1 MIDINSWIAA
11 LDAGTE
17 ADTSEQKRL
26 LTAEELF
33 LEYVLREDTPFRREL
48 KEQYHRGEP
57 LTGPQGLRRKLA
69 AIDLAYFG
77 RAYLPHYF
85 VRKSPKFHQ
94 ELDDIWVHGVM
105 KDGNPLTDA
114 ERISREDG
122 NNRAIAAPRGHAKS
136 TTFTFKNTLHAA
148 LYQYKHYVIILSD
161 STDQAEAFLEDIKDE
176 LELNADIIEDFGVQK
191 GSDVWRSGTI
201 RTASGVKIDA
211 IGSGKKIRGRK
222 NKNWRPD
229 LIVLDD
235 IENDENVNTPEQR
248 KKLKGWF
255 DKAVMKAGDT
265 YTDVMYVGTI
275 LHYDSLLSNV
285 LKNTGFRSR
294 VYQAIIH
301 EAMNTKLWDEWEKI
315 YTNLFN
321 ERHGEDAD
329 LFFEANKEEMLEGT
343 RVLWE
348 EKLPYY
354 KLAKMRVDFGEAS
367 FNSEL
372 QNDPIDPENADFNEE
387 WFSYYEDGEVDFS
400 KPNFLFIGGNDPSLG
415 KNKKSDTSSIITL
428 ALDIQSGYKYVVIA
442 DIEKRSPDKIIRDIF
457 DTEIR
462 LRTEFSK
469 GYYRFGVETVQF
481 QYFFK
486 TVMDQRSAEAGIYLP
501 TEEINSNSNKELRIR
516 SLQPEVK
523 NGYIR
528 FNRKHKALLKQLTEF
543 PMGKNDD
550 GPDGLHMAV
559 LTANAVKAAGCGIE
573 YTSIQKREFRMKK
586 GAY

>member
-1 MIDINSWIAA
+1 MIDVNSWLSAM
-11 LDAGTE
+11 DAKE
-17 ADTSEQKRL
+17 EEDNSEQDRL
-26 LTAEELF
+26 VREEDLF
-33 LEYVLREDTPFRREL
+33 LEYVLREDTPYRRNL
-48 KEQYHRGEP
+48 KTLYEQGCQ
-57 LTGPQGLRRKLA
+57 LTGPEGLRKQLA
-69 AIDLAYFG
+69 AVDLAYFG
-77 RAYLPHYF
+77 RAYLSHYF
-85 VRKSPKFHQ
+85 VRKSPAFHE
-94 ELDDIWVHGVM
+94 ELDAIWVHGVL
-105 KDGNPLTDA
+105 KDMNPLEDA
-114 ERISREDG
+114 EKISRADG
-122 NNRAIAAPRGHAKS
+122 NNRATAAPRGHAKS
-136 TTFTFKNTLHAA
+136 TTFTFKNTLHAV
-148 LYQYKHYVIILSD
+148 LYAYKHYVIILSD
-161 STDQAEAFLEDIKDE
+161 SSDQSEAFLEDIKDE
-176 LELNADIIEDFGVQK
+176 LELNTDIIEDFGVQK
-191 GSDVWRSGTI
+191 GYDIWRSGSIKT
-201 RTASGVKIDA
+201 TAGIKVDA

-248 KKLKGWF
+248 RKLKSWF

-285 LKNTGFRSR
+285 LKNTGFKSK
-294 VYQAIIH
+294 VYRAIIQ
-301 EAMNTKLWDEWEKI
+301 EATNVKLWEEWERI

-321 ERHGEDAD
+321 ENHTQDAD
-329 LFFEANKEEMLEGT
+329 LFFEVNKEEMLKGAE
-343 RVLWE
+343 VLWK

-354 KLAKMRVDFGEAS
+354 KLMKMRVDFGEAS

-387 WFSYYEDGEVDFS
+387 WFTFYEDGEVDFS
-400 KPNFLFIGGNDPSLG
+400 KPNFLFIGSNDPSLG
-415 KNKKSDTSSIITL
+415 KNKKADTSSIITL
-428 ALDIQSGYKYVVIA
+428 ALDITTGYKYVLFA
-442 DIEKRSPDKIIRDIF
+442 DVEKRSPDKIIRDVF
-457 DTEIR
+457 DTELR
-462 LRTEFSK
+462 LRSEYNR

-486 TVMDQRSAEAGIYLP
+486 TVMDQRSVEAGIYLP

-528 FNRKHKALLKQLTEF
+528 FNRRHKTLLKQMTEF

-550 GPDGLHMAV
+550 APDGLHMAV
-559 LTANAVKAAGCGIE
+559 VTANAVKAAGMGVS
-573 YTSIQKREFRMKK
+573 YTSVQRREFRMKK

>member
-1 MIDINSWIAA
+1 MIDLNSWLLAMEE
-11 LDAGTE
+11 DS
-17 ADTSEQKRL
+17 DTSEQERL
-26 LTAEELF
+26 MGAEELF
-33 LEYVLREDTPFRREL
+33 EEYVLREDTPFRREL
-48 KEQYHRGEP
+48 KKQYDARAA

-69 AIDLAYFG
+69 AVDLAYFG

-85 VRKSPKFHQ
+85 ERKSPAFHQ
-94 ELDDIWVHGVM
+94 ELDAIWIHGVM
-105 KDGNPLTDA
+105 KDMNPLTDA
-114 ERISREDG
+114 GKISREDG
-122 NNRAIAAPRGHAKS
+122 NNRAAAAPRGHAKS
-136 TTFTFKNTLHAA
+136 TTFTFKNTLHAV

-176 LELNADIIEDFGVQK
+176 LELNEDILEDFGSQK
-191 GSDVWRSGTI
+191 GDDTWRSGTI
-201 RTASGVKIDA
+201 KTATGVKVDA

-248 KKLKGWF
+248 RKLKNWF

-285 LKNTGFRSR
+285 LKTPGFKSK
-294 VYQAIIH
+294 VYRAVIH
-301 EAMNTKLWDEWEKI
+301 EAVNTKLWEEWEKI

-321 ERHGEDAD
+321 ERHVQDAD
-329 LFFEANKEEMLEGT
+329 LFFEANKDEMLEGT
-343 RVLWE
+343 EVLWE
-348 EKLPYY
+348 EKVSYY
-354 KLAKMRVDFGEAS
+354 KLMKTRVDFGEAS

-387 WFSYYEDGEVDFS
+387 WFTFYEDGEVDFS
-400 KPNFLFIGGNDPSLG
+400 KPNFLFIGSNDPSLG
-415 KNKKSDTSSIITL
+415 KNRKSDTSSIITL
-428 ALDIQSGYKYVVIA
+428 ALDMVTGIKYVLIA
-442 DIEKRSPDKIIRDIF
+442 DIEKRPPDQIIRDVF
-457 DTEIR
+457 DTELR
-462 LRTEFSK
+462 LRAEYKK

-528 FNRKHKALLKQLTEF
+528 FSRKHKALLKQMTEF

-559 LTANAVKAAGCGIE
+559 LTANAVKAAGAGVE
-573 YTSIQKREFRMKK
+573 YTSVQKRRFRMRK

>member
-1 MIDINSWIAA
+1 MIDVNSWLQA
-11 LDAGTE
+11 LDADET
-17 ADTSEQKRL
+17 DTSEQKWIL
-26 LTAEELF
+26 KQEDLF
-33 LEYVLREDTPFRREL
+33 LQYVLREDTPYRRRL
-48 KEQYHRGEP
+48 KELYEQGKP
-57 LTGPQGLRRKLA
+57 LTGQDGLRKQLA
-69 AIDLAYFG
+69 AVDLAYFG
-77 RAYLPHYF
+77 RAYLSHYF
-85 VRKSPKFHQ
+85 VRDSPSFHE
-94 ELDDIWVHGVM
+94 ELDAIWQHGVM
-105 KDGNPLTDA
+105 KDLNPLESA
-114 ERISREDG
+114 EQISRMDG
-122 NNRAIAAPRGHAKS
+122 NNRATAAPRGHAKS
-136 TTFTFKNTLHAA
+136 TTFTFKNTLHAV
-148 LYQYKHYVIILSD
+148 LYAYKHYVIILSD
-161 STDQAEAFLEDIKDE
+161 SSDQSEAFLEDIKDE
-176 LELNADIIEDFGVQK
+176 LELNADIIEDFGIQK
-191 GSDVWRSGTI
+191 GNDIWRSGSIKTVTGI
-201 RTASGVKIDA
+201 KVDA

-248 KKLKGWF
+248 RKLKSWF

-285 LKNTGFRSR
+285 LKNTGFQSK
-294 VYQAIIH
+294 VYRAIIH
-301 EAMNTKLWDEWEKI
+301 EAVNMKLWEQWEQI

-321 ERHGEDAD
+321 ENHEKDAK
-329 LFFEANKEEMLEGT
+329 LFYEVHKEEMLEGT
-343 RVLWE
+343 EVLWK
-348 EKLPYY
+348 EKLSYY
-354 KLAKMRVDFGEAS
+354 DLMKMRVDFGEAS

-387 WFSYYEDGEVDFS
+387 WFSFYEDGEVDFS
-400 KPNFLFIGGNDPSLG
+400 KPNFLFIGSNDPSLG
-415 KNKKSDTSSIITL
+415 KNKKADTSSIITL
-428 ALDIQSGYKYVVIA
+428 ALDMATGYKYVLFA
-442 DIEKRSPDKIIRDIF
+442 DIEKRSPDKIIGDVF
-457 DTEIR
+457 DTELR
-462 LRTEFSK
+462 LRSEYNR

-501 TEEINSNSNKELRIR
+501 TVEIASNSNKELRIR

-528 FNRKHKALLKQLTEF
+528 FNRRHKTLLKQMTEF

-559 LTANAVKAAGCGIE
+559 MTANAVKASGMGVE
-573 YTSIQKREFRMKK
+573 YTSVQRREFRMKK

>member
-1 MIDINSWIAA
+1 MIDVGSWIAA
-11 LDAGTE
+11 MEEQEDADE
-17 ADTSEQKRL
+17 RKRK
-26 LTAEELF
+26 ASQGDLF
-33 LEYVLREDTPFRREL
+33 SEYVLREDTPYRRDL
-48 KEQYHRGEP
+48 KKQRDAGAP
-57 LTGPQGLRRKLA
+57 LTGPDGLRRKLA
-69 AIDLAYFG
+69 AVDLAYFG

-85 VRKSPKFHQ
+85 VRKSPAFHQ
-94 ELDDIWVHGVM
+94 ELDDIWIHGVM
-105 KDGNPLTDA
+105 KDMNPITDA
-114 ERISREDG
+114 DKISRADG
-122 NNRAIAAPRGHAKS
+122 NNRATAAPRGHAKS
-136 TTFTFKNTLHAA
+136 TSFTFKDTLHAI
-148 LYQYKHYVIILSD
+148 LYLYKHYVIILSD
-161 STDQAEAFLEDIKDE
+161 SSDQSEAFLEDIKDE
-176 LELNADIIEDFGVQK
+176 LELNADIMEDFGKQK
-191 GSDVWRSGTI
+191 GDDAWRTGSI
-201 RTASGVKIDA
+201 RTATGVKVDA

-248 KKLKGWF
+248 KKLKSWF
-255 DKAVMKAGDT
+255 SKAVMKAGDT

-285 LKNTGFRSR
+285 LKNPGFKSR
-294 VYQAIIH
+294 VYRAIIH
-301 EAMNTKLWDEWEKI
+301 EAKNTKLWDEWERI

-321 ERHGEDAD
+321 ERHEEDAD
-329 LFFEANKEEMLEGT
+329 LFFEANREEMLEGT
-343 RVLWE
+343 EVLWE

-354 KLAKMRVDFGEAS
+354 KLVKMRVEFGEAS

-372 QNDPIDPENADFNEE
+372 QNDPIDPENADFNGE
-387 WFSYYEDGEVDFS
+387 WFTYYEDGEVDFS
-400 KPNFLFIGGNDPSLG
+400 KPNYLFIGGNDPSLG
-415 KNKKSDTSSIITL
+415 KNKKADTSSIITL
-428 ALDIQSGYKYVVIA
+428 ALDINTGYKYVLLA
-442 DIEKRSPDKIIRDIF
+442 DIDKRSPDQIIKDIF
-457 DTEIR
+457 DTELR
-462 LRTEFSK
+462 LRSEFQK

-501 TEEINSNSNKELRIR
+501 TEEITSNSNKELRIR

-528 FNRKHKALLKQLTEF
+528 FNARHKALLKQMTEF

-559 LTANAVKAAGCGIE
+559 MTANAVKAAGCGVK
-573 YTSIQKREFRMKK
+573 YTSLQKRSFRMKK